1 MPGKI
6 LIVDDEGGVRK
17 VLSLSLEAAGYQV
30 FTAANAPDALDE
42 VARVLPE
49 IVLADIR
56 MPGMDGIEL
65 LRRIKSEHADTEV
78 IMMTGHAELDL
89 AVRSLQ
95 HEAADFITKPISYA
109 ALEVALN
116 RVREKA
122 WMRAQLREYTENLER
137 LVEEKTNRLIEAE
150 RMAAIGQTVAAIA
163 HGVKNIIGGLTG
175 GMYVLERG
183 IELHDRRYL
192 LQGWQMI
199 KRNVQKIKTLM
210 LDLLRFAKD
219 REPEYDLCDPNIPA
233 REVYHL
239 MAARAR
245 QCGAELKLDLDPG
258 LGRVVLDPEGIYTCL
273 LNLVTNAVDACCNG
287 DACGEGPREVVLASG
302 PRDGWAVEYRVK
314 DNGSGMDPETR
325 SQIFRGFFSTKGTKG
340 TGLGLMVTEKI
351 VREHGGTIQVES
363 EPGRGTLF
371 VIRLPVRE
379 IDEGEAG

>member
-6 LIVDDEGGVRK
+6 LIVDDEGGVRRI
-17 VLSLSLEAAGYQV
+17 LSLSLEAAGYEV
-30 FTAANAPDALDE
+30 FSASDAFEGLKE
-42 VARVLPE
+42 VERVLPE
-49 IVLADIR
+49 VVLADIR

-65 LRRIKSEHADTEV
+65 LQRIKSEHAGTEV

-95 HEAADFITKPISYA
+95 LDAADFITKPISYA
-109 ALEVALN
+109 ALEVALK
-116 RVREKA
+116 RVHEKI
-122 WMRAQLREYTENLER
+122 WMRAQLREHTENLER
-137 LVEEKTNRLIEAE
+137 LVEEKSRRLIEAE

-163 HGVKNIIGGLTG
+163 HGAKNIIGGLSG

-183 IELHDRRYL
+183 IELHDGRYL
-192 LQGWQMI
+192 TQGWEMI

-239 MAARAR
+239 MGARAR
-245 QCGAELKLDLDPG
+245 QCGVELRLELDPA

-273 LNLVTNAVDACCNG
+273 LNLVTNALDACC
-287 DACGEGPREVVLASG
+287 DSATCSEGSREVALESSPRE
-302 PRDGWAVEYRVK
+302 GWAVEYRVK
-314 DNGSGMDPETR
+314 DNGCGMDPETR
-325 SQIFRGFFSTKGTKG
+325 SQVFRGFFSTKGTRG

-351 VREHGGTIQVES
+351 VREHGGTIHVES

-371 VIRLPVRE
+371 VIRLPFRA
-379 IDEGEAG
+379 IDEEATA

>member
-6 LIVDDEGGVRK
+6 LIVDDEDGVRK

-30 FTAANAPDALDE
+30 FTAANAPDALTE

-65 LRRIKSEHADTEV
+65 LKRIKSEHADTEV

-109 ALEVALN
+109 ALEVALK
-116 RVREKA
+116 RVQEKA

-137 LVEEKTNRLIEAE
+137 LVEEKSNRLIEAE

-163 HGVKNIIGGLTG
+163 HGVKNISGGLTG

-183 IELHDRRYL
+183 IELYDRRYL

-219 REPEYDLCDPNIPA
+219 RKPEYDLCDPNIPA

-245 QCGAELKLDLDPG
+245 QCGMDLKLDLDPN

-287 DACGEGPREVVLASG
+287 DACGEGRHEVVLASG
-302 PRDGWAVEYRVK
+302 AREGWAVEYRVK
-314 DNGSGMDPETR
+314 DNGAGMDPETR
-325 SQIFRGFFSTKGTKG
+325 SRIFRGFFSTKGAKG

-363 EPGRGTLF
+363 EPGKGTLF

-379 IDEGEAG
+379 IDEPEAG

>member
-1 MPGKI
+1 MPARI
-6 LIVDDEGGVRK
+6 LIVDDEDGVRR

-30 FTAANAPDALDE
+30 FTAANAPDALNE

-65 LRRIKSEHADTEV
+65 LKRIKSEHAETEV

-89 AVRSLQ
+89 AVKSLQ

-109 ALEVALN
+109 ALELALK
-116 RVREKA
+116 RVQEKA

-137 LVEEKTNRLIEAE
+137 LVEEKSKRLIEAE

-183 IELHDRRYL
+183 IELYDRRYL

-245 QCGAELKLDLDPG
+245 QCGVDLKLDLDPD

-273 LNLVTNAVDACCNG
+273 LNLVTNALDACCNG
-287 DACGEGPREVVLASG
+287 EACQEEPRQVILGSG
-302 PRDGWAVEYRVK
+302 SREGWAVEYRVQ

-325 SQIFRGFFSTKGTKG
+325 SRIFRGFFSTKGNKG

-351 VREHGGTIQVES
+351 VREHGGTILVES
-363 EPGRGTLF
+363 EPGRGTVF
-371 VIRLPVRE
+371 VIRLPVRKL
-379 IDEGEAG
+379 DEGERG